1 MLLSRAKHWP
11 LLRHSQCFNI
21 GDKMEEVKISSKGQI
36 VIPKY
41 LRDALGM
48 QTGKSLMVV
57 KEENKLVLFAKPDD
71 PLNSLIDTGK
81 EISMKNIRREIKG
94 E

>member
-1 MLLSRAKHWP
+1 MA
-11 LLRHSQCFNI
+11 
-21 GDKMEEVKISSKGQI
+21 EAKISSKGQL

-48 QTGKSLMVV
+48 QAGKSVILTKVGRQIILTP
-57 KEENKLVLFAKPDD
+57 KYDD
-71 PLNSLIDTGK
+71 PVEGLVNAGK
-81 EISMKNIRREIKG
+81 EISMKNIRRQIKG